1 VRLETLNVKLILQL
15 LTLLC
20 VLHGAAIAAQAPQPR
35 VELRTSRGA
44 FVVQLDPEH
53 APHTVATFLRN
64 VDEGFYD
71 GTLFHRVLKGMLI
84 QGGGFLPG
92 MVEKRSPPPIENE
105 APHCLP
111 NTRGTIAMAHA
122 GDAHTAGPQFF
133 INLADN
139 HGLDFDA
146 TVSAA
151 AGYCAF
157 GRVVGGMKAVSAIGT
172 AEIVAGGDFVG
183 DVPAEEIIIESAR
196 VLPADA
202 RSGDDNGQAAHELG
216 DDHLGP

>member
-1 VRLETLNVKLILQL
+1 VKRILLL
-15 LTLLC
+15 LTLLPA
-20 VLHGAAIAAQAPQPR
+20 VYGETLAAQATQPR
-35 VELRTSRGA
+35 VELHTSRGA

-53 APHTVATFLRN
+53 APLTVEAFLRN
-64 VDEGFYD
+64 VADGFYD

-92 MVEKRSPPPIENE
+92 MVEKPSRPPIENE
-105 APHCLP
+105 ASHCLH
-111 NTRGTIAMAHA
+111 NNRGTIAMAHA
-122 GDAHTAGPQFF
+122 ADPHTAGPQFF

-139 HGLDFDA
+139 HGLDFDPA
-146 TVSAA
+146 VSTGV
-151 AGYCAF
+151 GYCAF
-157 GRVVGGMKAVSAIGT
+157 GRVVDGMNAVSAIGK

-196 VLPADA
+196 VLPAEA